1 MVSPNLYEFFISDV
15 NVWNN
20 TRNMQIFNIKTL
32 QLEYMQMI
40 LLNGLFN
47 SGRNILTLECDFIL
61 QLENKKITIVF
72 KLPTSIKF
80 WM

>member
-1 MVSPNLYEFFISDV
+1 
-15 NVWNN
+15 
-20 TRNMQIFNIKTL
+20 MQIYNIKTL

-80 WM
+80 